1 VSDDDLHSSLSN
13 SESFLKAQV
22 NHSQRSMPELVSRSE
37 RPEISPETQILHNF
51 CDKMERKKEE
61 VILLAKENRHL
72 FFLKDRVGMKHV
84 GSVLNNDAI
93 LITNALTQ
101 SRQKEKGLLESLG
114 SIRETSAELN
124 DSKAQIFDEYMT
136 AAEEL
141 E

>member
-1 VSDDDLHSSLSN
+1 
-13 SESFLKAQV
+13 
-22 NHSQRSMPELVSRSE
+22 
-37 RPEISPETQILHNF
+37 
-51 CDKMERKKEE
+51 MERKKEE